1 MLEARMA
8 RLWLGVVF
16 AVALGAGGVAWWV
29 ARPPAPQGYSGIRFA
44 RVTAAAAARAP
55 LLATRGA
62 LIEDVAEESP
72 AARAGIKPGAV
83 VSRIDG
89 IVITSARQASDLV
102 RSHGASDQV
111 RFTLF
116 DEGRSAVKPRT
127 VTVTFDKAP
136 PVSKTVFS
144 VDPPRLL
151 AREKFALSP
160 MAANASWSRRLK
172 HGVSIRL
179 RAMPEL
185 QAGVCSGLA
194 PEKWRVENF
203 GPAMIHLV
211 SSDGELHAVY
221 KLVPLDPVSRRDPK
235 ADVLGLIHAIFRSPV
250 TPAPEERQ
258 AFGISSFSFGNRN
271 GLAGFA
277 LWRTNGPVM
286 SVWIAGVPAGDA
298 SWAVPLAAS
307 TVLSLRC
314 DSKLAPVARPRDTA
328 LADTAVST
336 RCLDGQCEDSDFA
349 ATYLSKFRLGYVHA
363 HDGTVFLVNP
373 RRDLWLNGQ
382 EGPGFYRQLGGE
394 NEMLEP
400 GRTN

>member
-1 MLEARMA
+1 MA
-8 RLWLGVVF
+8 RLWLGVLII
-16 AVALGAGGVAWWV
+16 VALGAVGVAWWV
-29 ARPPAPQGYSGIRFA
+29 ARPPAQRGYSGIQFA

-55 LLATRGA
+55 LLSTRGA
-62 LIEDVAEESP
+62 LIEDVADESP

-83 VSRIDG
+83 LFRIDG
-89 IVITSARQASDLV
+89 ILITSARQASDIV
-102 RSHGASDQV
+102 RSHGAGDQV

-116 DEGRSAVKPRT
+116 DESKSAVRPRT
-127 VTVTFDKAP
+127 VTVTFGRAP

-144 VDPPRLL
+144 VEPPRLL
-151 AREKFALSP
+151 IRERFAQSP

-185 QAGVCSGLA
+185 KAGVCSGVA

-203 GPAMIHLV
+203 GPAMIHLT
-211 SSDGELHAVY
+211 SQDGDMHAVY
-221 KLVPLDPVSRRDPK
+221 KLVSLDPVSRGDPK
-235 ADVLGLIHAIFRSPV
+235 AYVLGLIHAIFRSPL
-250 TPAPEERQ
+250 TPTPDEKQ
-258 AFGISSFSFGNRN
+258 PFGLSSLGFGNRN

-277 LWRTNGPVM
+277 LWRMNGPVL
-286 SVWIAGVPAGDA
+286 SVWIAGVPASNA
-298 SWAVPLAAS
+298 AWAVPLAAS
-307 TVLSLRC
+307 TLLSLRC
-314 DSKLAPVARPRDTA
+314 DSELAPAARPRDAA

-336 RCLDGQCEDSDFA
+336 RCLDGKCEDSDFA
-349 ATYLSKFRLGYVHA
+349 AAYLAKFRLGYVHA

-373 RRDLWLNGQ
+373 RRDLWINGQ

-394 NEMLEP
+394 NERLEP